1 MPRTVRG
8 LEGERGRLAVR
19 LPDAVEILRGAVV
32 ERYAR
37 CGKAACRCQVD
48 PAARHGPYRYLVTT
62 IGRGKTRSILLQ
74 PDQLGWVR
82 AAVARYR
89 RLEQMV
95 EQLSEL
101 NAGLLQ
107 ARQARDRGARL
118 R

>member
-1 MPRTVRG
+1 MARTIRG
-8 LEGERGRLAVR
+8 VEGERRRLATR
-19 LPDAVEILRGAVV
+19 LPVAVEILRGAVV

-37 CGKAACRCQVD
+37 CGKVACRCQRD

-62 IGRGKTRSILLQ
+62 VGQGRTRSILLQ

-101 NAGLLQ
+101 NAELLQ
-107 ARQARDRGARL
+107 ARQARDRSLRL